1 MEKAPAQRER
11 EVAAIALRIWLA
23 DRVRM
28 AAAGRPRVR
37 SAKRDRSQQIEM
49 TTDFRFERIHA
60 DCC

>member
-28 AAAGRPRVR
+28 AAAGRVR

-49 TTDFRFERIHA
+49 TTDFRFE
-60 DCC
+60 